1 MLDKADDRWF
11 PYNARSVGDYF
22 QRLRKECASWLFE
35 KNGLGAERWDVPRV
49 ALVTGHQNWN

>member
-1 MLDKADDRWF
+1 MDKADDRWF